1 MSRTTTAALD
11 VPRPAPNNPTMRTAA
26 KPSSDITANLKQ
38 ARRAWRLQ
46 YLDAVASIDL
56 ARKTRERADAAGDRA
71 AWAWAQLTC
80 AFHAMRYEGAAQGLP
95 AMEVAR
101 DAFEKLGHRHGVIVA
116 IIGISRCWWMQGRNR
131 ESLDMLLPLR
141 AEGLQL
147 LDEVERG
154 MLLNGIAGCF
164 SMLGDPAQSFAYMYQ
179 ALRESSPARN
189 RGFDVVLYCN
199 LSHELLMLGDHEES
213 LTYAQEG
220 IERCAKQNNLRLM
233 GVLLLNR
240 MTCLTDLNR
249 AGEALADAQR
259 LLAMPAS
266 ADGRGASNPAFEQ
279 IAMTVLRAGDVKLGA
294 ELIERAR
301 ETLGEDARPDERYEL
316 IIAESEMARL
326 SGKPQQAV
334 ELLERAMPLPTDG
347 VELRIRCLFFQALSD
362 AHERNG
368 NTARAL
374 HCLRTWQSLQLQ
386 RSHLASK
393 ARHQAAS
400 LRTELMRL
408 QRQRDEID
416 ARQRTTE
423 KARQELETANQ
434 LLAQKVSQVQ
444 ALQASLE
451 QLAVRDGLTGL
462 FNRRHLSDVLPGMI
476 ALARRDRRPLCVA
489 LIDLDH
495 FKSVND
501 QHGHLV
507 GDAVLKSFAA
517 LLQDGLRKSDIV
529 CRYGG
534 EEFCVLMPRTT
545 AAQGQRKINAL
556 LKSWREAVLEGNGQP
571 LAPQSFS
578 AGVADSLSNH
588 LPEDAGA
595 ELLADDLLKRADD
608 CALQAKRH
616 GRNLVVQ
623 EQGEDTLTAQ
633 Q

>member
-1 MSRTTTAALD
+1 MNGISKTAATS
-11 VPRPAPNNPTMRTAA
+11 A
-26 KPSSDITANLKQ
+26 LKQ

-46 YLDAVASIDL
+46 FLDAATSIAL
-56 ARKTRERADAAGDRA
+56 ARQALARADATGDKP

-80 AFHAMRYEGAAQGLP
+80 AFHDMRYLGPAQGLLQ
-95 AMEVAR
+95 MEKAR
-101 DAFEKLGHRHGVIVA
+101 AAFGRLEHRQGVIVA
-116 IIGISRCWWMQGRNR
+116 TVGISRCWWMQGRNR
-131 ESLDMLLPLR
+131 ESLDLLLPLR

-147 LDEVERG
+147 LAEEERG
-154 MLLNGIAGCF
+154 MLLNGIAGCY
-164 SMLGDPAQSFAYMYQ
+164 SSLNDPAQSFAYMYQ
-179 ALRESSPARN
+179 ALRESSPAKN
-189 RGFDVVLYCN
+189 QGFDVVLYCN
-199 LSHELLMLGDHEES
+199 LSHELLSLGDYEES

-220 IERCAKQNNLRLM
+220 IERCANLNNPRLM

-240 MTCLTDLNR
+240 MACLTDLQR

-266 ADGRGASNPAFEQ
+266 ADGRGAANPAFEQ
-279 IAMTVLRAGDVKLGA
+279 MAMTALRAGDLAMGA
-294 ELIERAR
+294 QLIERAHQAHTGNTR
-301 ETLGEDARPDERYEL
+301 EDERYEL
-316 IIAESEMARL
+316 IVAESEMARL
-326 SGKPQQAV
+326 RGEPLQAV
-334 ELLERAMPLPTDG
+334 ELLERAMPLPADG
-347 VELRIRCLFFQALSD
+347 LGLRIRCLFFQALSD
-362 AHERNG
+362 AHERSG

-386 RSHLASK
+386 RSHMASQ

-416 ARQRTTE
+416 ARHRSAE
-423 KARQELETANQ
+423 KARQELESANQ
-434 LLAQKVSQVQ
+434 LLAQKMAQVQ

-462 FNRRHLSDVLPGMI
+462 FNRRHLGDVLPGMLS
-476 ALARRDRRPLCVA
+476 LARREQRPLCVA
-489 LIDLDH
+489 IIDLDY

-501 QHGHLV
+501 QYGHLV
-507 GDAVLKSFAA
+507 GDAVLKSFAD
-517 LLQDGLRKSDIV
+517 LLVEHLRKSDIV

-545 AAQGQRKINAL
+545 AAQGQRKIEAL
-556 LKSWREAVLEGNGQP
+556 LKSWRATNLHGNGQP
-571 LAPQSFS
+571 LGQLSFS
-578 AGVADSLSNH
+578 AGVADSLSSH

-608 CALQAKRH
+608 CALQAKRN

-623 EQGEDTLTAQ
+623 EQRADITAR
-633 Q
+633 

>member
-1 MSRTTTAALD
+1 MKGTSKTAATS
-11 VPRPAPNNPTMRTAA
+11 A
-26 KPSSDITANLKQ
+26 LKQ

-46 YLDAVASIDL
+46 YLDATTSIAL
-56 ARKTRERADAAGDRA
+56 ARQALSRADAAQDA
-71 AWAWAQLTC
+71 YAWAWAQLTC
-80 AFHAMRYEGAAQGLP
+80 AFHAMRYVGAAQGIGP
-95 AMEVAR
+95 MEMAR
-101 DAFEKLGHRHGVIVA
+101 DAFEKLGSRHGVIVA
-116 IIGISRCWWMQGRNR
+116 TIGISRCWWMQGRNR
-131 ESLDMLLPLR
+131 ESLDLLLPLR

-147 LDEVERG
+147 LDEEECG
-154 MLLNGIAGCF
+154 MLLNGIAGCY

-199 LSHELLMLGDHEES
+199 LSHELLMLGDYEES
-213 LTYAQEG
+213 LIYAQEG

-240 MTCLTDLNR
+240 MTCLTDLQR

-266 ADGRGASNPAFEQ
+266 PDGRGASNPAFEQ
-279 IAMTVLRAGDVKLGA
+279 IAMTVLRAGDLKLGA

-301 ETLGEDARPDERYEL
+301 ESLGADARPDERYEL

-374 HCLRTWQSLQLQ
+374 HCLRTWQALQLQ

-393 ARHQAAS
+393 ARHQASS

-408 QRQRDEID
+408 QRQRDDID
-416 ARQRTTE
+416 ARHRSTE
-423 KARQELETANQ
+423 KARRELEAANQ

-462 FNRRHLSDVLPGMI
+462 FNRRHLGDVLPGMI
-476 ALARRDRRPLCVA
+476 ALARRDQRPLCLA
-489 LIDLDH
+489 IIDLDH

-501 QHGHLV
+501 QYGHLV

-517 LLQDGLRKSDIV
+517 LLLDGLRKSDIV

-545 AAQGQRKINAL
+545 AAQGQRKIEAL
-556 LKSWREAVLEGNGQP
+556 LKSWRTMPLHGNDQP
-571 LAPQSFS
+571 LAPQTFS
-578 AGVADSLSNH
+578 AGVADSLSSH
-588 LPEDAGA
+588 LPEHADA

-608 CALQAKRH
+608 CALQAKRR

-623 EQGEDTLTAQ
+623 E
-633 Q
+633 